1 MMSTA
6 LDTLQNHD
14 SLYRKCI
21 MVKWKQFPN
30 LLQAEQNVDKCTRF
44 VVNGGQKRSPSINII
59 PYTSKRIFSL
69 NCWPDE
75 TKAKITMTN
84 KWNFPSECC

>member
-44 VVNGGQKRSPSINII
+44 VVNGGQK
-59 PYTSKRIFSL
+59 K
-69 NCWPDE
+69 
-75 TKAKITMTN
+75 K
-84 KWNFPSECC
+84 SE